1 MQNEEPS
8 IPIPNPILEISRL
21 PFYSEDMLMAQ
32 FKLEID
38 LYLIQINFQ
47 TKLEQVIA
55 LSVASGLL

>member
-8 IPIPNPILEISRL
+8 IPIPNPILEIGRS
-21 PFYSEDMLMAQ
+21 PFYAEDMLMAQ

-55 LSVASGLL
+55 LSVASGSL